1 MQHLHPSLQLIVFC
15 KRSTL
20 VYSLRVFIAST
31 RFSFYTNFTNA
42 NKCLEN
48 SSEAARKRGD
58 EETQVEVRVRDGLI
72 RFDAR
77 EKRR

>member
-20 VYSLRVFIAST
+20 VYSLLRVSIAST

-48 SSEAARKRGD
+48 SSEAGSRLEN
-58 EETQVEVRVRDGLI
+58 EETK
-72 RFDAR
+72 
-77 EKRR
+77 KRR